1 MIENIYANIAL
12 NIAVLLIM
20 GNAIPRIPFFR
31 RTLFRDRKSWT
42 DIVLLSLVFGGLG
55 ILSTYLGINVNG
67 AIVNTRVI
75 GVITGGFLG
84 GPWVGLLSGLIAGG
98 HRYVYDLGGFTALS
112 CGISTLV
119 EGILGGLMA
128 TKIRTTRNKYPWIYA
143 ITFVAEILQM
153 TIILLIAR
161 PFDAAVELVSI
172 IAVPM
177 VFLNSLGAVVFV
189 EAIFSVQ
196 RNIDLQSAK
205 QLKVAF
211 DIAKATALYTR
222 KGLESDKDMLE
233 VTRIVR
239 ERSDS
244 RLVMITTLERIVA
257 INTTLRPDDF
267 SAQAFLPIIRDL
279 KDTDSIKQLKSDEIR
294 SVGLSGGNN
303 RVFIAPISR
312 FNVNVGFLVIGDRN
326 YQESVNTTTEF
337 IDGLARL
344 LSTQLE
350 LSEIEYQK
358 KLVSK
363 AELKLLQSQI
373 NPHFLFNAL
382 NTIAA
387 TSRLNPHRARQLILA
402 LASYFRSNLSAQK
415 EMIDIQSEIE
425 HVLSYVEIEMAR
437 FEERLHVKIDCDPN
451 LRWEVPNFII
461 QPLVENSIKHGMKK
475 EALHVRVKVT
485 PVDHQLIIEVS
496 DDGGGIAPEVIE
508 RLYGPNKDSEKIGL
522 TNIHQRLKSIYPN
535 HPGLDIETD
544 SSTSTCI
551 RVVIPEGSVR

>member
-31 RTLFRDRKSWT
+31 RTLFRDRKSWG
-42 DIVLLSLVFGGLG
+42 DIILLSLVFGGLG
-55 ILSTYLGINVNG
+55 VLSTYLGINVNG

-75 GVITGGFLG
+75 GVITGGLLG
-84 GPWVGLLSGLIAGG
+84 GPWVGFFSGLIAGG
-98 HRYVYDLGGFTALS
+98 HRYLYDLGGFTALS

-119 EGILGGLMA
+119 EGILGGLMSNR
-128 TKIRTTRNKYPWIYA
+128 IRSTRNKYTWIYG

-153 TIILLIAR
+153 VIILLIAR

-257 INTTLRPDDF
+257 INTTLKPDAF
-267 SAQAFLPIIRDL
+267 SSAAFLPIIEGLRDSE
-279 KDTDSIKQLKSDEIR
+279 TIKQLRSDEITA
-294 SVGLSGGNN
+294 VGLTGGNN

-326 YQESVNTTTEF
+326 FQESVNTTTEF

-350 LSEIEYQK
+350 LSEIEFQK

-387 TSRLNPHRARQLILA
+387 TSRINPNRARQLILA

-425 HVLSYVEIEMAR
+425 HVLSYIEIELAR
-437 FEERLHVKIDCDPN
+437 FEERLNVKIDCDPG

-475 EALHVRVKVT
+475 DVLHLHVSVRELDQQLHIDVT
-485 PVDHQLIIEVS
+485 
-496 DDGGGIAPEVIE
+496 DDGGGIAAEVIQ
-508 RLYGPNKDSEKIGL
+508 RLISNRQEPGKIGL

-535 HPGLDIETD
+535 HPGLQID
-544 SSTSTCI
+544 SDGQTYTRI
-551 RVVIPEGSVR
+551 RILIPEGGSR

>member
-31 RTLFRDRKSWT
+31 RTLFRDRKSWS
-42 DIVLLSLVFGGLG
+42 DIILLSMVFGGLG
-55 ILSTYLGINVNG
+55 VLSTYLGINVNG

-84 GPWVGLLSGLIAGG
+84 GPWVGLFSGMIAGG
-98 HRYVYDLGGFTALS
+98 HRYLYDLGGFTALS

-128 TKIRTTRNKYPWIYA
+128 TKIRTTRNKYTWIYGL
-143 ITFVAEILQM
+143 TFIAEILQM
-153 TIILLIAR
+153 LIILLIAR
-161 PFDAAVELVSI
+161 PFEAAVELVSI

-257 INTTLRPDDF
+257 INTTLKPDAF
-267 SAQAFLPIIRDL
+267 SSAAFLPIIEGLRDSE
-279 KDTDSIKQLKSDEIR
+279 TIKQLRSEEITA
-294 SVGLSGGNN
+294 VGLTGGNN

-326 YQESVNTTTEF
+326 FQESVNTTTEF

-350 LSEIEYQK
+350 LSEIEFQK
-358 KLVSK
+358 KLVAK

-387 TSRLNPHRARQLILA
+387 TSRINPNRARQLILA

-425 HVLSYVEIEMAR
+425 HVLSYVEIELAR
-437 FEERLHVKIDCDPN
+437 FEERLNIKIDCDPG

-475 EALHVRVKVT
+475 DALHVNVSVHE
-485 PVDHQLIIEVS
+485 VDQELHIEVS
-496 DDGGGIAPEVIE
+496 DDGGGIAPDVIQ
-508 RLYGPNKDSEKIGL
+508 RLNSNHQEPGKIGL

-535 HPGLDIETD
+535 HPGLQID
-544 SSTSTCI
+544 SDGQTYTRIHI
-551 RVVIPEGSVR
+551 RIPEGGIR

>member
-31 RTLFRDRKSWT
+31 RTLFRDRKSWS
-42 DIVLLSLVFGGLG
+42 DIILLSMVFGGLG
-55 ILSTYLGINVNG
+55 VLSTYLGIDVNG

-84 GPWVGLLSGLIAGG
+84 GPWVGFLSGLIAGG
-98 HRYVYDLGGFTALS
+98 HRYLHDLGGFTALS

-128 TKIRTTRNKYPWIYA
+128 TKIRTTRNKYAWIYA
-143 ITFVAEILQM
+143 VTFIAEILQM
-153 TIILLIAR
+153 VIILLIAR
-161 PFDAAVELVSI
+161 PFEAAVELVSI

-257 INTTLRPDDF
+257 VNTTLKMDAF
-267 SAQAFLPIIRDL
+267 SSEAFLPIIEGLRNSE
-279 KDTDSIKQLKSDEIR
+279 TIKQLSSGEIA
-294 SVGLSGGNN
+294 SVGLTGGNN

-326 YQESVNTTTEF
+326 FQESVNTTTEF
-337 IDGLARL
+337 IEGLARL

-350 LSEIEYQK
+350 LSEIEFQK

-387 TSRLNPHRARQLILA
+387 TSRLNPNRARQLILA

-425 HVLSYVEIEMAR
+425 HVLSYIEIELAR
-437 FEERLHVKIDCDPN
+437 FEERLNVKIDCDPN
-451 LRWEVPNFII
+451 LRWEVPSFVI

-475 EALHVRVKVT
+475 EVLHLKVNVREA
-485 PVDHQLIIEVS
+485 DHLLLIEVS
-496 DDGGGIAPEVIE
+496 DDGGGIAEEIIH
-508 RLYGPNKDSEKIGL
+508 RLTSNQKEPDKIGL
-522 TNIHQRLKSIYPN
+522 NNIHQRLKSIYPN
-535 HPGLDIETD
+535 HPGLQIESD
-544 SSTSTCI
+544 GSSYT
-551 RVVIPEGSVR
+551 RVRITIPEGSAR

>member
-1 MIENIYANIAL
+1 MIENIYANISL

-42 DIVLLSLVFGGLG
+42 DIILLSVVFGGLG

-84 GPWVGLLSGLIAGG
+84 GPWVGFLSGVIAGG
-98 HRYVYDLGGFTALS
+98 HRYLYDLGGFTALS

-128 TKIRTTRNKYPWIYA
+128 TKVRSTRRKYPWIYG
-143 ITFVAEILQM
+143 ITFIAEILQM

-161 PFDAAVELVSI
+161 PFDAALELVSI

-189 EAIFSVQ
+189 QAIFSVQ

-211 DIAKATALYTR
+211 DIAKATALFTR

-244 RLVMITTLERIVA
+244 RFVMITTLERIVA
-257 INTTLRPDDF
+257 INTTLKPNAF
-267 SAQAFLPIIRDL
+267 LAEAFLPIIRDL
-279 KDTDSIKQLKSDEIR
+279 KDTETIKQLRNDEIR
-294 SVGLSGGNN
+294 QVGLTGGNN
-303 RVFIAPISR
+303 RVFIAPITR
-312 FNVNVGFLVIGDRN
+312 FNVNVGFLIIGDRN
-326 YQESVNTTTEF
+326 FQESVNTTVEF
-337 IDGLARL
+337 IDGLSRL

-350 LSEIEYQK
+350 LSEIEFQK

-387 TSRLNPHRARQLILA
+387 TSRQNPNRARQLILA
-402 LASYFRSNLSAQK
+402 LASYFRTNLSAQK

-425 HVLSYVEIEMAR
+425 HVLSYIEIELAR
-437 FEERLHVKIDCDPN
+437 FEERLNVKIDCDPN

-475 EALHVRVKVT
+475 EALHLEVHVFET
-485 PVDHQLIIEVS
+485 DHQLRIEVT
-496 DDGGGIAPEVIE
+496 DDGGGIAPEIIQ
-508 RLYGPNKDSEKIGL
+508 RLNSNAKETDKIGL

-535 HPGLDIETD
+535 HPGLQIESDGETY
-544 SSTSTCI
+544 T
-551 RVVIPEGSVR
+551 RVCVMIPEGSVR

>member
-31 RTLFRDRKSWT
+31 RTLFRYRKSWT
-42 DIVLLSLVFGGLG
+42 DIILLSLVFGGLG

-84 GPWVGLLSGLIAGG
+84 GPWVGFLSGLIAGG
-98 HRYVYDLGGFTALS
+98 HRYLYDLGGFTALS

-128 TKIRTTRNKYPWIYA
+128 NTIRTTRNKYAWIYG
-143 ITFVAEILQM
+143 ITFIAEILQM
-153 TIILLIAR
+153 LIILLIAR

-177 VFLNSLGAVVFV
+177 VLLNSLGAVVFV

-222 KGLESDKDMLE
+222 KGLESDNDMLE

-239 ERSDS
+239 ERSES
-244 RLVMITTLERIVA
+244 RLVMITTLERVVA
-257 INTTLRPDDF
+257 INTTMKPEVILVD
-267 SAQAFLPIIRDL
+267 AFLPIIRDL
-279 KDTDSIKQLKSDEIR
+279 KDSDTIKQLNAEEIR
-294 SVGLSGGNN
+294 SVGLSGGSN

-312 FNVNVGFLVIGDRN
+312 FNITVGFLIIGDRN

-337 IDGLARL
+337 IEGLARL

-415 EMIDIQSEIE
+415 EMIDIHSEIE
-425 HVLSYVEIEMAR
+425 HVLSYIEIEMAR
-437 FEERLHVKIDCDPN
+437 FEDRLNVKIDCDPN

-475 EALHVRVKVT
+475 ETLQVEVKVST
-485 PVDHQLIIEVS
+485 QDHHLLIEVV
-496 DDGGGIAPEVIE
+496 DDGGGIAPEVIQ
-508 RLYGPNKDSEKIGL
+508 RLHSPLKENDKIGL

-535 HPGLDIETD
+535 HPGLQITTD
-544 SSTSTCI
+544 GTTSTHI
-551 RVVIPEGSVR
+551 RIMIPEGSVR

>member
-31 RTLFRDRKSWT
+31 RTLFRDRKSWS
-42 DIVLLSLVFGGLG
+42 DIILLSMVFGGLG
-55 ILSTYLGINVNG
+55 VLSTYLGINVNG

-84 GPWVGLLSGLIAGG
+84 GPWVGLFSGMIAGG
-98 HRYVYDLGGFTALS
+98 HRYLYDLGGFTALS

-128 TKIRTTRNKYPWIYA
+128 TKIRSTRNKYTWIYGL
-143 ITFVAEILQM
+143 TFIAEILQM
-153 TIILLIAR
+153 LIILLIAR
-161 PFDAAVELVSI
+161 PFEAAVELVSI

-257 INTTLRPDDF
+257 INTTLKPDAF
-267 SAQAFLPIIRDL
+267 SSAAFLPIIEGLRD
-279 KDTDSIKQLKSDEIR
+279 TETIKQLRSEEITA
-294 SVGLSGGNN
+294 VGLTGGNN

-326 YQESVNTTTEF
+326 FQESVNTTTEF

-350 LSEIEYQK
+350 LSEIEFQK

-387 TSRLNPHRARQLILA
+387 TSRINPNRARQLILA

-415 EMIDIQSEIE
+415 EMIDIQNEIE
-425 HVLSYVEIEMAR
+425 HVLSYVEIELAR
-437 FEERLHVKIDCDPN
+437 FEERLNIKIDCDPG

-475 EALHVRVKVT
+475 GALHVNVSVHE
-485 PVDHQLIIEVS
+485 VDQELHIEVS
-496 DDGGGIAPEVIE
+496 DDGGGIAPDVIQ
-508 RLYGPNKDSEKIGL
+508 RLIGNHLEPGKIGL

-535 HPGLDIETD
+535 HPGLQID
-544 SSTSTCI
+544 SDGQTYTRI
-551 RVVIPEGSVR
+551 HIMIPEGGIR

>member
-1 MIENIYANIAL
+1 MIENIYANISL

-42 DIVLLSLVFGGLG
+42 DIILLSVVFGGLG

-84 GPWVGLLSGLIAGG
+84 GPWVGFLSGVIAGG
-98 HRYVYDLGGFTALS
+98 HRYLYDLGGFTALS

-128 TKIRTTRNKYPWIYA
+128 TKIRSTRRKYPWIYG
-143 ITFVAEILQM
+143 ITFIAEILQM

-161 PFDAAVELVSI
+161 PFDAALELVSI

-189 EAIFSVQ
+189 QAIFSVQ

-211 DIAKATALYTR
+211 DIAKATALFTR

-244 RLVMITTLERIVA
+244 RFVMITTLERIVA
-257 INTTLRPDDF
+257 INTTLKPNAF
-267 SAQAFLPIIRDL
+267 LAEAFLPIIRDL
-279 KDTDSIKQLKSDEIR
+279 KDTETIKQLRNDEIR
-294 SVGLSGGNN
+294 QVGLTGGNN
-303 RVFIAPISR
+303 RVFIAPITR
-312 FNVNVGFLVIGDRN
+312 FNVNVGFLIIGDRN
-326 YQESVNTTTEF
+326 FQESVNTTVEF
-337 IDGLARL
+337 IDGLSRL

-350 LSEIEYQK
+350 LSEIEFQK

-387 TSRLNPHRARQLILA
+387 TSRLNPNRARQLILA
-402 LASYFRSNLSAQK
+402 LASYFRTNLSAQK

-425 HVLSYVEIEMAR
+425 HVLSYIEIELAR
-437 FEERLHVKIDCDPN
+437 FEERLNVKIDCDPN

-475 EALHVRVKVT
+475 EALHLEVHVFES
-485 PVDHQLIIEVS
+485 DHQLRIEVT
-496 DDGGGIAPEVIE
+496 DDGGGIAPEIIQ
-508 RLYGPNKDSEKIGL
+508 RLNSNAKETDKIGL

-535 HPGLDIETD
+535 HPGLQIESDGETY
-544 SSTSTCI
+544 T
-551 RVVIPEGSVR
+551 RVCVMIPEGSVR

>member
-20 GNAIPRIPFFR
+20 GNATPRIPFFR
-31 RTLFRDRKSWT
+31 RTLFRDRKSWS

-55 ILSTYLGINVNG
+55 VLSTYLGINVNG

-75 GVITGGFLG
+75 GVITGGLLG
-84 GPWVGLLSGLIAGG
+84 GPWVGFLSGLIAGG
-98 HRYVYDLGGFTALS
+98 HRYLYDLGGFTALS

-128 TKIRTTRNKYPWIYA
+128 TRVRSTRNKYTWVYG
-143 ITFVAEILQM
+143 ITFIAEILQM
-153 TIILLIAR
+153 VIILLIAR

-257 INTTLRPDDF
+257 VNTTLKPDAF
-267 SAQAFLPIIRDL
+267 STDAFLPIIHELRESE
-279 KDTDSIKQLKSDEIR
+279 SIKQLHHAEIKA
-294 SVGLSGGNN
+294 VGLTGGNN
-303 RVFIAPISR
+303 RIFIAPITR

-326 YQESVNTTTEF
+326 FQESVNTTTEF

-350 LSEIEYQK
+350 LSELEFQK
-358 KLVSK
+358 KLVAK

-387 TSRLNPHRARQLILA
+387 TSRLNPNRARQLILA
-402 LASYFRSNLSAQK
+402 LASYFRTNLSAQK

-425 HVLSYVEIEMAR
+425 HVLSYIEIELAR
-437 FEERLHVKIDCDPN
+437 FEERLNVKIDCDPN

-461 QPLVENSIKHGMKK
+461 QPLVENGIKHGMKN
-475 EALHVRVKVT
+475 EILHLNVSVSVI
-485 PVDHQLIIEVS
+485 DHQLRIEVT
-496 DDGGGIAPEVIE
+496 DDGGGIAESVIQQLH
-508 RLYGPNKDSEKIGL
+508 RPDKSTDKIGL
-522 TNIHQRLKSIYPN
+522 TNIHQRLKSLYPN
-535 HPGLDIETD
+535 HPGLQID
-544 SSTSTCI
+544 SDGKTYT
-551 RVVIPEGSVR
+551 RVSVLIPEGSNR